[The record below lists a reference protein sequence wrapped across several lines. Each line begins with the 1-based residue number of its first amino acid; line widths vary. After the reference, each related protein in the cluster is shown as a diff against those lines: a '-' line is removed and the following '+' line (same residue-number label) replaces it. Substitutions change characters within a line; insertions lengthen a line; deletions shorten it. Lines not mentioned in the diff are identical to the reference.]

1 MDRRDDDADAASWL
15 VVAGFLVL
23 TLSSGAAACRAA
35 GDAASIAFVLAGY
48 VTLLLLLACLRAYE
62 RAPPGEAAA
71 DGRRGRLRRAVW
83 SLSTLLTVM
92 FAWRVA
98 AVMPNWP
105 AALLVWALA
114 AATTVG
120 GFVALFHRGP

>member
-1 MDRRDDDADAASWL
+1 MAQRDDAHADAWL
-15 VVAGFLVL
+15 VGAGILVL

-48 VTLLLLLACLRAYE
+48 VTLLLLLACLRAYG
-62 RAPPGEAAA
+62 RAPPGEAAV

-98 AVMPNWP
+98 AVMPSWP

>member
-1 MDRRDDDADAASWL
+1 MDRRDDDAHAACL

-23 TLSSGAAACRAA
+23 TLSSGAAVCRAA
-35 GDAASIAFVLAGY
+35 AAGDTTSVAFVVAGY
-48 VTLLLLLACLRAYE
+48 ATLLLLLACLRAYE
-62 RAPPGEAAA
+62 RAPSGEAA

-83 SLSTLLTVM
+83 SLTTLLTVM

-120 GFVALFHRGP
+120 DSVSLFHRRP